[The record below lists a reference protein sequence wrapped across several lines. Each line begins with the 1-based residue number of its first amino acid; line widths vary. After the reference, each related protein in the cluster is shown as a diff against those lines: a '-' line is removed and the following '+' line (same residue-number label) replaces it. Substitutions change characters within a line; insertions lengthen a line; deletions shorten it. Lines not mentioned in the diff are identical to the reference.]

1 MIVQIKNL
9 DMDTNGFRQS
19 NIFSTPIG
27 SYVLNAEDLSDWI
40 LDMSKNDSGVKRS
53 NLGGWHSGDYK
64 KPSPEFETLWS
75 MIDRSVNHFHEQQ
88 GLFSNVYITSLW
100 FNVNHFGSSNSP
112 HTHPNSIWSG
122 VYYIKTPENC
132 GSIGFVNPNVSQS
145 WIIPKSIMSDE
156 AAKDKFLQTFLIK
169 PEKNVLYVF
178 PSWLQHFVDANM
190 SQEER
195 ISLSFN
201 TKLVNIT

>member
-1 MIVQIKNL
+1 MTQDDFRISNL
-9 DMDTNGFRQS
+9 
-19 NIFSTPIG
+19 FSTPLA
-27 SYVLNAEDLSDWI
+27 SYVLKVDDLSEWI
-40 LDMSKNDSGVKRS
+40 LDMSKQDSGVKRS
-53 NLGGWHSGDYK
+53 NLGGWHSDDYAN
-64 KPSPEFETLWS
+64 PSPEFETLWS

-88 GLFSNVYITSLW
+88 GLIGNVYISSMW
-100 FNVNHFGSSNSP
+100 FNVNYHGSSNSP

-132 GSIGFVNPNVSQS
+132 GSIGFLNPNVSQA
-145 WIIPKSIMSDE
+145 WIIPKSIMNEKAEDN
-156 AAKDKFLQTFLIK
+156 FLQTLLVK